1 VGTLSWYIA
10 DVIKMK
16 HIVSAFPLAA
26 IMVAL
31 AVPARANNIGA
42 SLQVTGDD
50 LRAVFSDTTMVGE
63 YQEYR
68 DITRTYNYAETHHA
82 DGTTDYVEGR
92 KKEDGRWN
100 IIGEDKICYK
110 YPRSRYYTRT
120 YCFFVF
126 NVENCYYKFTP
137 QEMTIK
143 SGPKNWDR
151 WSSRAVR
158 KGAGGSCDAPVG

>member
-1 VGTLSWYIA
+1 MKPILVATVLTVFVWTGFSPIA
-10 DVIKMK
+10 Y
-16 HIVSAFPLAA
+16 
-26 IMVAL
+26 
-31 AVPARANNIGA
+31 ANNLGGSA
-42 SLQVTGDD
+42 PLKGVD

-68 DITRTYNYAETHHA
+68 DITRTYNYTELHHA

-92 KKEDGRWN
+92 KKEYGRWK
-100 IIGEDKICYK
+100 IIGGDKICYK

-126 NVENCYYKFTP
+126 NVDGCYYKFTP
-137 QEMTIK
+137 QNMTLGR
-143 SGPKNWDR
+143 GPKNWGK

-158 KGAGGSCDAPVG
+158 KGTGARCDAPIG